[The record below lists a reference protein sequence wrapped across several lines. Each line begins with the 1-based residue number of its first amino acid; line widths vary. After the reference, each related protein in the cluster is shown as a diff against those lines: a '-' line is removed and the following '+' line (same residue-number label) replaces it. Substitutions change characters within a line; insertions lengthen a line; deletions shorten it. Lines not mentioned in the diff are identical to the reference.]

1 MPEVPTTNII
11 EETPAPTVAPTPVK
25 TIDDTRALKR
35 TIASHERTIHT
46 QELEIKRLLDLVDE
60 KDKALAETKGDVTT
74 AKALKTVVVSN
85 TMAQLEVLLKQLN
98 LEMRR
103 D

>member
-1 MPEVPTTNII
+1 MPEETTTPEVVEVP
-11 EETPAPTVAPTPVK
+11 APVK

-35 TIASHERTIHT
+35 TITNQERTIHT
-46 QELEIKRLLDLVDE
+46 QELEIKRLQDLLDE
-60 KDKALAETKGDVTT
+60 KDKALAEAKGDTTT

-85 TMAQLEVLLKQLN
+85 TIAQLEVLMKNLA